1 MASPRT
7 KHLVRFERRPRA
19 GFALLIT
26 ITLLA
31 FLVILLVGLAAYT
44 RVETAVASNTQRQSQ
59 ARQNALLALNVALA
73 QLQKHAGPDTR
84 VTATGQG
91 IGGASAKNLTG
102 VWDATGTGPTALT
115 WLVSGS
121 ETTGIT
127 PDAVLAAAPTPA
139 TTATTDQEFLV
150 REKTVSN
157 SADYVKV
164 AKQNLLSVGVPGQTG
179 AVRIGRYAWWIG
191 DQGVKAPV
199 AVPDA
204 SDTVTYAPFDSAD
217 LRSRIRQ
224 QITLGA
230 GAADAAGAP
239 VFEPRDV
246 NNAALVANQK
256 IASTTQIAFLKN
268 ASNAVVGLANVQRNF
283 INWSPGNFAVLANTK
298 TGGLREDLSLAPAA
312 LGDAFA
318 AWANYPAYME
328 SFGPAA
334 VPPSDDA
341 GSTPTAVP
349 VAPAISPPY
358 GSDPLRRRYRLT
370 PPHISA
376 GVVHS
381 VAPVMSFFGLSF
393 SVRENAD
400 DADERKMEVAVRC
413 VVTLWNPYS
422 SALVPEDLRVEISGL
437 PEIQVED
444 SAGGDH
450 PVNLQETLA
459 GGDAPLRFYLP
470 WTSAATA
477 IDQHSWLP
485 GRVYSWAATENFSE
499 PTEGNP
505 MVFHFPDATPT
516 GAGQGVVR
524 PTTVHHHL
532 NPVGTTD
539 PVTRFC
545 RSLAPATIR
554 IRVVRVSDGSELG
567 TYSLNVEQF
576 GPTTPMN
583 IAYKYVDFAIVRRL
597 PETDE
602 LAAGSVE
609 KWLTAPG
616 RDPRHPAFPATGF
629 IGGPYGEDPALYG
642 GDNITGFVVRSSQR
656 LLDRAGTAYSSNED
670 VPVFELPRAPI
681 LSVGQL
687 QHLHLAD
694 ARPFAVGNPWS
705 SGAEINGIPAPD
717 LFDRFFF
724 SGLSDGVTPTTTTS
738 GDLILP
744 NPLLK
749 PLRKSDATRVTIED
763 VRALMSPATGT
774 DADGNVVP
782 GLPASAYSSKYFL
795 QGAAFNL
802 NSKNATAWTAV
813 LRGVRFP
820 APQSFGYLNASA
832 DTGTADDADQSTVQS
847 TEAQFFRFSQ
857 SAQETYS
864 AQTGLADSGADT
876 ASPSLA
882 NTHLFRRGMRTLT
895 AAQIVSFSAKI
906 VELMAVKH
914 AAEGPFR
921 SLAEFL
927 APSALFSGVDA
938 DGNALAPR
946 SLLEAAITDTGLNAE
961 IAEFSSQWLTQA
973 DIMTALAP
981 VLFPRSDTFVIRAF
995 GEAVNPV
1002 TNGTEG
1008 KAWCEAIVQRVPEYY
1023 DPAVASGDAPEVA
1036 PAALVSLLNQTNGRR
1051 FKIISFRWLTRS
1063 DI

>member
-1 MASPRT
+1 MVSPRT
-7 KHLVRFERRPRA
+7 TPNPRFRRGPRA

-31 FLVILLVGLAAYT
+31 FLVILLVGLATYT
-44 RVETAVASNTQRQSQ
+44 RVETAVAGNTQRQAQ
-59 ARQNALLALNVALA
+59 ARQNALLALNIAVA
-73 QLQKHAGPDTR
+73 QLQKYAGPDTR
-84 VTATGQG
+84 VTATGQA

-121 ETTGIT
+121 ETTGVA

-150 REKTVSN
+150 REKTVAN

-164 AKQNLLSVGVPGQTG
+164 AKQNILTVGVPGQTG
-179 AVRIGRYAWWIG
+179 EVRIGRYAWWVG
-191 DQGVKAPV
+191 DQGVKASV
-199 AVPDA
+199 AVADT

-224 QITLGA
+224 QIALGA

-256 IASTTQIAFLKN
+256 IASTTQIAFLRT
-268 ASNAVVGLANVQRNF
+268 ASNTVVGLANVQRNF
-283 INWSPGNFAVLANTK
+283 INWAPGNFAVLANTK
-298 TGGLREDLSLAPAA
+298 TGGLREDLSLAPAS
-312 LGDAFA
+312 LGAAFA

-328 SFGPAA
+328 SFVPAL
-334 VPPSDDA
+334 VPPLDGEGNA
-341 GSTPTAVP
+341 PTPTPAP

-370 PPHISA
+370 PPTVSA

-393 SVRENAD
+393 SIRERAS
-400 DADERKMEVAVRC
+400 DAPQMEVAVRC
-413 VVTLWNPYS
+413 VVSFWNPYS
-422 SALVPEDLRVEISGL
+422 GSLVPEDLRVEITGL
-437 PEIQVED
+437 PEIRVED

-450 PVNLQETLA
+450 RVDLQEALA
-459 GGDAPLRFYLP
+459 GAAAPLRFYLP

-505 MVFHFPDATPT
+505 TVFHFPDATPT

-532 NPVGTTD
+532 NPVGNTD
-539 PVTRFC
+539 PVTRSC
-545 RSLAPATIR
+545 RSLGPATVR
-554 IRVVRVSDGSELG
+554 VRVVRVSDGSELG
-567 TYSLNVEQF
+567 TYSLNVEPF
-576 GPTTPMN
+576 GPTNPLN
-583 IAYKYVDFAIVRRL
+583 IGNKFVDFAIVRRL

-602 LAAGSVE
+602 LAAGTAE
-609 KWLTAPG
+609 KWLTAAG
-616 RDPRHPAFPATGF
+616 RDPRHPAFPSAGF
-629 IGGPYGEDPALYG
+629 IGGPNGEDPALYG
-642 GDNITGFVVRSSQR
+642 GDNITGFVVRSSPR
-656 LLDRAGTAYSSNED
+656 LLDRAGNAYSYNED

-687 QHLHLAD
+687 QHLHLAE
-694 ARPFAVGNPWS
+694 ARPFTVGNPWS
-705 SGAEINGIPAPD
+705 SGAEINGIPVPD

-724 SGLSDGVTPTTTTS
+724 SGLSDAVTPATTTA

-782 GLPASAYSSKYFL
+782 GVPASSYSSKYFL
-795 QGAAFNL
+795 QSGAFNL
-802 NSKNATAWTAV
+802 NSKNATVWTAV

-820 APQSFGYLNASA
+820 APQSFSYLNASA
-832 DTGTADDADQSTVQS
+832 ETGTADDADQSTVQS
-847 TEAQFFRFSQ
+847 TDAQFFRFSQ
-857 SAQETYS
+857 SAQETYLS
-864 AQTGLADSGADT
+864 QAGFADSEADPT
-876 ASPSLA
+876 APSPA
-882 NTHLFRRGMRTLT
+882 NTHLFRQGMRTLT
-895 AAQIVSFSAKI
+895 AAQVAVFSAKI

-914 AAEGPFR
+914 AADGPFR
-921 SLAEFL
+921 SLAEFISP
-927 APSALFSGVDA
+927 AALFSGVDA
-938 DGNALAPR
+938 EGNALAPR
-946 SLLEAAITDTGLNAE
+946 SLLEAAITDAGLNAD

-1023 DPAVASGDAPEVA
+1023 DPSVASGDAPEVA